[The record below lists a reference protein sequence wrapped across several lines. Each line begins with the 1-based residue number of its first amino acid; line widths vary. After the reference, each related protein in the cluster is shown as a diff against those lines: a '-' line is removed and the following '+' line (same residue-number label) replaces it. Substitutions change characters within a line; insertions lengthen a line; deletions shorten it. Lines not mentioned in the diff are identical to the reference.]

1 MYIKNIIIKIG
12 NNFLNDDLINKNVLS
27 LFLKT
32 LSGGT

>member
-12 NNFLNDDLINKNVLS
+12 NNFLNDNLSKNVLS

>member
-1 MYIKNIIIKIG
+1 MVIKNIIIKIG
-12 NNFLNDDLINKNVLS
+12 NNFLNDDQNKNVLS

>member
-12 NNFLNDDLINKNVLS
+12 NNFLNDDLNKNVLS